1 MTHVIIFLCLAL
13 LSNIWEK
20 KRLFSVLQYFTLRIA
35 SIQNTSVSESV
46 AFGSMVQWLVLLT
59 HTWYEF

>member
-1 MTHVIIFLCLAL
+1 MTRHYFSMFGTLKQYL
-13 LSNIWEK
+13 EK